1 MFNMGPDL
9 GTEREL
15 YNQQLEGILAV
26 YFSTQSV
33 YYFLWSMTGFE
44 TIKSTVVLSEEG
56 IVPMNMIFRIAAG
69 MPSSIPKS

>member
-26 YFSTQSV
+26 YFSTQSL

-44 TIKSTVVLSEEG
+44 TIKSTVAPCSIRG
-56 IVPMNMIFRIAAG
+56 G
-69 MPSSIPKS
+69 DSSHEHDF